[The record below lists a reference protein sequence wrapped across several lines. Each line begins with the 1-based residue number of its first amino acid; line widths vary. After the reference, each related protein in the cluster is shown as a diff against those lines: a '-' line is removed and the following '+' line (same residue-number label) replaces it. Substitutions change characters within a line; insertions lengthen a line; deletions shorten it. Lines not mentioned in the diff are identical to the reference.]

1 MYCRKSSE
9 GDERQ
14 VQSLDDQ
21 QRELKGFVERFN
33 NYARDSGEK
42 LNVVEILTES
52 HSAKH
57 EGQRQVFNEMIEK
70 AAKGSYD
77 CILIWDPARLTR
89 NVGDLARVL
98 TLLEAG
104 KLKKI
109 RTRENEF
116 GNDPF
121 QKFMLV
127 QATANAKLENDQKG
141 VNVVRGLKTK
151 IRDGN
156 WIGCA
161 RLGYQNFGDKK
172 GKRWVDKDPERWDIV
187 RRCWELFATGAY
199 SVPEIKAKAEEWG
212 LHSKPTAKKAEGSRV
227 GINTY
232 YGMFR
237 EVFYTGKMQVGKEAG
252 VKLLPEL
259 KEMILR
265 GEMQGEISESY
276 VVVKGNHPPMVSDDL
291 FYRVQQI
298 LKSRGLD
305 HHCATPRIKDF
316 LFAGLILCGT
326 CRFAVVMEEKSRYK
340 CSHCR
345 KWMTHS
351 NTKLPPTH
359 CKNCQE
365 LLTQE
370 ALDNHRYHCYAHC
383 SGKKNGN
390 KICVQTYDHKNKPK
404 YSVQVADLE
413 AQVDET
419 LSRLEIDE
427 ETYSYC
433 IEMLKDEHFQ
443 NKILQNNSLA
453 ALQKDQKLIKN
464 KLDNLVE
471 MRLNKEIDG
480 DLFATK
486 KTELEA
492 SQKEVMKQLEKFNQK
507 NTDWVEHTE
516 AFLNAASRARY
527 AFKHGDKQTKRE
539 ILRSIGSNLF
549 LEGGKLRFE
558 FRKPFDILLKE
569 PPTQPLNSAQQ
580 NQKSELE
587 KTPESAVKAFSGVKI
602 SEWLPLIDAVRGYF
616 RANILCS

>member
-21 QRELKGFVERFN
+21 QRELQAFVDRFN
-33 NYARDSGEK
+33 NYARSSDEK
-42 LNVVEILTES
+42 LNVVRVLAES
-52 HSAKH
+52 CSAKK
-57 EGQRQVFNEMIEK
+57 GGRRPIFNEMIVDAEK
-70 AAKGSYD
+70 GKYD
-77 CILIWDPARLTR
+77 CVLFWSIDRISR
-89 NVGDLARVL
+89 NGGDIEQIIA
-98 TLLEAG
+98 LLESGKIHEARTPSQQFRNIPFEKYMLSAG
-104 KLKKI
+104 
-109 RTRENEF
+109 
-116 GNDPF
+116 
-121 QKFMLV
+121 V
-127 QATANAKLENDQKG
+127 ASAKLENDQKG

-172 GKRWVDKDPERWDIV
+172 GKRWVDKDLERFDIV
-187 RRCWELFATGAY
+187 KRCWELFATGAY
-199 SVPEIKAKAEEWG
+199 SVPEIKAKAEELG
-212 LHSKPTAKKAEGSRV
+212 LRSKPSAKKAEGSRV

-265 GEMQGEISESY
+265 GEMQGEITESY

-340 CSHCR
+340 CSHCK

-419 LSRLEIDE
+419 LGRLEMDE
-427 ETYSYC
+427 ETYGYC

-516 AFLNAASRARY
+516 EFLNAASRARY

-569 PPTQPLNSAQQ
+569 PPKQALNNAQQ
-580 NQKSELE
+580 NSKSEHE

-602 SEWLPLIDAVRGYF
+602 SEWLPRLGS
-616 RANILCS
+616 NQ